1 VITGENVAIK
11 KQDISAL
18 NSEEIYNISREALYL
33 QSFKHRN
40 IVKFINSYV
49 YENQFYTVMQCA
61 VGGELNTYLEKEK
74 YISEFEARRIFK
86 QLHEAVKYIHSRN
99 VVHRDLKPNNILF
112 LDEKRENVVVSF

>member
-1 VITGENVAIK
+1 MITGENVAIK